1 MHLATLSAVPIK
13 RPIQLATHGSIYL
26 PIYQSIYLSVY
37 LILIYLSIL
46 RVCVER
52 EREREAVGFVSL
64 KSSCQAECVFAT
76 LEIGRRRCL
85 QQDSRRGFQVT
96 VVVDMTGLNVSF
108 MDRKALALWLGLTV
122 TYSRLRSSA
131 LERLVWHSLG
141 PR

>member
-1 MHLATLSAVPIK
+1 MYVS
-13 RPIQLATHGSIYL
+13 S
-26 PIYQSIYLSVY
+26 
-37 LILIYLSIL
+37 
-46 RVCVER
+46 ER
-52 EREREAVGFVSL
+52 ERERETEVKTERHREAVGFVSL